1 MFSLKSERAIK
12 FYTDHPDLDFDA
24 VNIIIVDLLEKLV
37 HNMSN
42 TLNQNLSLDML
53 KEISSKLNSLERR
66 TQHIDETTKNYID
79 NLKTNI
85 ENSVSSQKEYII
97 NNLRDL
103 VNNDTHTNYRY
114 IDELVSKN
122 HEILTSRISD
132 NINCLPK
139 EILNSTISLTQL
151 TDELQKTHN
160 AIANDINNTISSQQS
175 HTDFAQHIY
184 SLIDSKYNQLN
195 SSITARIETMLSSFN
210 STNNDILERVQPI
223 KLFEEFFH
231 NNNNSNRKGKQGE
244 SKLEPILSSILPH
257 AEIKNTSKNKESGD
271 FIITRNNNPT
281 ILIDTKDY
289 KTNIPTIEIVKII
302 RDIDKH
308 KCNGIL
314 ISQNSGIT
322 HKDDFEINIH
332 NNYVLIFLHNVNYNE
347 TKILSAI
354 QIIDVLY
361 PIIQQQVNIQ
371 HESITSEQLNQIN
384 KEFQLLITKKK
395 QIIDQIEQNNK
406 DIIKE
411 IGKLELPSISDI
423 LTSKF
428 SQSEQ
433 FAYICN
439 ICNNFSGK
447 NSKALSAHQRGCKK
461 KHNINT
467 SSSTNI
473 SPSAS

>member
-103 VNNDTHTNYRY
+103 VNNDTHTNIRY
-114 IDELVSKN
+114 IDKLVSKN

-151 TDELQKTHN
+151 TDELHKTHN
-160 AIANDINNTISSQQS
+160 AITNDINNTISSQQS

-184 SLIDSKYNQLN
+184 SLIDSKYNELN

-223 KLFEEFFH
+223 RLFEEFFH

-244 SKLEPILSSILPH
+244 SKLEPILSSILPD
-257 AEIKNTSKNKESGD
+257 AEIINSSGHKESGD
-271 FIITRNNNPT
+271 FIIHRKNNHN

-289 KTNIPTIEIVKII
+289 NTSIPTKEIDKFI
-302 RDIDKH
+302 RDIDIH

-314 ISQNSGIT
+314 ISQNSGISC
-322 HKDDFEINIH
+322 KDDFEINIH
-332 NNYVLIFLHNVNYNE
+332 NNYVLIFLHNTNYNE
-347 TKILSAI
+347 HKIYIAT
-354 QIIDVLY
+354 QVIDVLF
-361 PIIQQQVNIQ
+361 PIIQQQANIE

-384 KEFQLLITKKK
+384 KEFQELISKKK
-395 QIIDQIEQNNK
+395 LIIEQIQQNTKNVIR
-406 DIIKE
+406 DISN
-411 IGKLELPSISDI
+411 LDLPTMSSI

-428 SQSEQ
+428 SQYDQ
-433 FAYICN
+433 LTYICN

-467 SSSTNI
+467 SSSTNTSH
-473 SPSAS
+473 SPS

>member
-1 MFSLKSERAIK
+1 MYSLKNERAIK
-12 FYTDHPDLDFDA
+12 FYNDHPDLDFDA
-24 VNIIIVDLLEKLV
+24 VNLIIVDLLEKLV

-42 TLNQNLSLDML
+42 TLNENLSLDML
-53 KEISSKLNSLERR
+53 KEISSKLNTMERR
-66 TQHIDETTKNYID
+66 TQDIDNTTKNYID
-79 NLKTNI
+79 SLKTNI

-97 NNLRDL
+97 NSLREL
-103 VNNDTHTNYRY
+103 VKNDTHTNYRY
-114 IDELVSKN
+114 IDDLFSKN
-122 HEILTSRISD
+122 HELLISRITD
-132 NINCLPK
+132 NISNLPK
-139 EILNSTISLTQL
+139 EISNSTISVSQL
-151 TDELQKTHN
+151 AEELKKTHT
-160 AIANDINNTISSQQS
+160 AITNDISSQHS
-175 HTDFAQHIY
+175 HTDIY
-184 SLIDSKYNQLN
+184 SLIDSKYNEFN

-223 KLFEEFFH
+223 KLFEDFFH

-244 SKLEPILSSILPH
+244 SKLEPILSSILPD
-257 AEIKNTSKNKESGD
+257 AEIKNTSKDKESGD
-271 FIITRNNNPT
+271 FIIKRNNNPT

-289 KTNIPTIEIVKII
+289 KTNIPKEEIVKII

-322 HKDDFEINIH
+322 FKDDFEINIH
-332 NNYVLIFLHNVNYNE
+332 NNYVLIFLHNVNYDE

-361 PIIQQQVNIQ
+361 PIIQQQANIE

-384 KEFQLLITKKK
+384 KEFQLLIAKKK
-395 QIIDQIEQNNK
+395 QIIEQIEQNNK

-411 IGKLELPSISDI
+411 IGKLELPSISAI
-423 LTSKF
+423 LTAKF

-461 KHNINT
+461 KY
-467 SSSTNI
+467 TNI
-473 SPSAS
+473 STTPTTPAS